1 MYPFDFVCKWWI
13 YCNTTTKQIWTEHLK
28 FVSPQTLE
36 HFTSGRLE
44 WRWGIAAYRLNLYNQ
59 FKRFNVMFLW
69 IKYHSTKVLLP
80 TGWKRKWFQAEDRHH
95 YLSPMME
102 VSSLSLSDSICA
114 DRARYHHY
122 QLPTWGW
129 PSHWSFL
136 LQLHCVPH
144 VLLAQVVKGIKA
156 LEEVVRLG
164 PEYTEEERQRVVQLG
179 EREAA
184 RWRIFVQK
192 K

>member
-1 MYPFDFVCKWWI
+1 MDRAPQICFPSDFGTLYIWKAGVAMR
-13 YCNTTTKQIWTEHLK
+13 YCCLQAE
-28 FVSPQTLE
+28 SLE
-36 HFTSGRLE
+36 SVKLV
-44 WRWGIAAYRLNLYNQ
+44 
-59 FKRFNVMFLW
+59 NVMFLW

-102 VSSLSLSDSICA
+102 VSSLSLSDSISA

-156 LEEVVRLG
+156 LEEVVRVG